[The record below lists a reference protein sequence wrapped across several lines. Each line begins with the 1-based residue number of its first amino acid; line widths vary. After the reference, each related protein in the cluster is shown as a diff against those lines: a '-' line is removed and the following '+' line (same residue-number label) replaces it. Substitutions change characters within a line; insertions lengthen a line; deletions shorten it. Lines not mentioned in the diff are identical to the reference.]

1 MQILLFVYTPA
12 KAKTQDAES
21 ARIQNMYELII
32 IGGGAAG
39 LFASANLP
47 TRNALLIEHTPEV
60 GKKMLIT
67 GGGMCNITNTLSVEA
82 FLTHFGSKEQRN
94 FLLPA
99 LQNLPPSALSSWFE
113 QRGCALVVREDGK
126 VFPKS
131 LDAHQI
137 RDLLVR
143 ESRATIMPGTKV
155 ESIQKTET
163 NTFLVTTN
171 REAYETKQLL
181 LATGGM
187 SYPRTGSD
195 GSGYQLAKALGH
207 TIVPP
212 RSGLAAL
219 AIEAYPY
226 RHLAGNAL
234 RSVQVEFYHQGEAK
248 RYAHAVGDVLF
259 THDGLSGP
267 VILTA
272 SRSVLKADRIVATLL
287 SCKTKADLEKQ
298 LHALLLAQPKKQVSS
313 LLKEAGLF
321 SALAQSL
328 LSSLSLKAET
338 KAGELGKQN
347 RLQLV
352 RLITDHPFTV
362 SSVKGFQSAMVTAGG
377 VNLSEVDR
385 KRMESTLQKGLFFCG
400 EVLDYD
406 GESGGFN
413 LQAAFSTAYLAV
425 QHVSR

>member
-1 MQILLFVYTPA
+1 
-12 KAKTQDAES
+12 
-21 ARIQNMYELII
+21 MYGLII
-32 IGGGAAG
+32 IGGGAGG

-47 TRNALLIEHTPEV
+47 TRNALLLEHTAEV
-60 GKKMLIT
+60 GKKILIT
-67 GGGMCNITNTLSVEA
+67 GGGMCNITNTLGVDE

-99 LQNLPPSALSSWFE
+99 LQTLSPTALASWFE
-113 QRGCALVVREDGK
+113 ERGCELVVREDGK

-131 LDAHQI
+131 LDAHHV

-143 ESRATIMPGTKV
+143 ESRATIMRETKV
-155 ESIQKTET
+155 EHIQRTSDD
-163 NTFLVTTN
+163 TFLVTTN
-171 REAYETKQLL
+171 RETYEARNLL

-219 AIEAYPY
+219 SIEDYSY

-234 RSVQVEFYHQGEAK
+234 RSVQVEFYHKGESK
-248 RYAHAVGDVLF
+248 RYAQACGDVLF

-272 SRSVLKADRIVATLL
+272 SRSIRKGDRIAATLL
-287 SCKTKADLEKQ
+287 SCKTKANLEKEM
-298 LHALLLAQPKKQVSS
+298 HALLLAQPKKQVSS
-313 LLKEAGLF
+313 LLREAGLF
-321 SALAQSL
+321 SALAQFL

-338 KAGELGKQN
+338 KAGELSKQN

>member
-1 MQILLFVYTPA
+1 
-12 KAKTQDAES
+12 
-21 ARIQNMYELII
+21 MYDVII

-47 TRNALLIEHTPEV
+47 TRNALLIEHTSEV

-82 FLTHFGSKEQRN
+82 FLSHFGGKEQRN

-99 LQNLPPSALSSWFE
+99 LQNLPPSALFSWFE
-113 QRGCALVVREDGK
+113 QRGCPLVVREDGK

-143 ESRATIMPGTKV
+143 ESRAAIMLDTKV
-155 ESIQKTET
+155 EEICKPDET
-163 NTFLVTTN
+163 SFLVRTS
-171 REAYETKQLL
+171 RGVFETRNLL

-195 GSGYQLAKALGH
+195 GSGYQLAKMLGH
-207 TIVPP
+207 GIVPP
-212 RSGLAAL
+212 KSGLAAI
-219 AIEAYPY
+219 AVEDYPY
-226 RHLAGNAL
+226 RHLAGNSL
-234 RSVQVEFYHQGEAK
+234 RSVQVEFFRKGESK
-248 RYAHAVGDVLF
+248 RYAQAVGDVLF

-272 SRSVLKADRIVATLL
+272 SRSILKGDRITASLL
-287 SCKTKADLEKQ
+287 SCTNKTALEKEM
-298 LHALLLAQPKKQVSS
+298 HELLLAQPKKQVST

-321 SALAQSL
+321 SALAQTL
-328 LSSLSLKAET
+328 ISSLSLKVET
-338 KAGELGKQN
+338 KAGDLSKQN
-347 RLQLV
+347 RIQLV

-377 VNLSEVDR
+377 VNLAEVDR

-400 EVLDYD
+400 EMLDYD

-413 LQAAFSTAYLAV
+413 LQAACSTALLAV
-425 QHVSR
+425 HHLSL